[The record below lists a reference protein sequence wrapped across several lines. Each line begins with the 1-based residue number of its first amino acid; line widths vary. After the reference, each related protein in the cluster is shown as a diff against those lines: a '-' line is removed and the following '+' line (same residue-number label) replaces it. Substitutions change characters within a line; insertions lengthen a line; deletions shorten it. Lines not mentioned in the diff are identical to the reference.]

1 MTVNIKNMFSLPA
14 GIALFLDFDGTLASF
29 QDNPEKVYLDKRQI
43 NLLLR
48 LNQHLDGALAII
60 SGRDIQDLSKRVP
73 RTLWRIGQHGLYVA
87 PPSQEFCESV
97 AGFSP
102 ELLQTITSITTEFKG
117 VWVEHKGPI
126 LTIHHRANALA
137 ANDIITALTPLIS
150 TEDGLVLQ
158 AGYNILEIKPKDA
171 NKGLAIE
178 RQMNFETFKGRIPVM
193 IGDDATD
200 EDGFIA
206 TQKLGGF
213 GVKIGV
219 GKTAAL
225 YRLDQ
230 IDDLYTLLGTLI

>member
-1 MTVNIKNMFSLPA
+1 MTVKIKNMFSLPA
-14 GIALFLDFDGTLASF
+14 AMALFLDFDGTLASF
-29 QDNPEKVYLDKRQI
+29 QDNPEKVYLHENQI

-73 RTLWRIGQHGLYVA
+73 RSLWRIGQHGLYTA

-97 AGFSP
+97 ADFSL
-102 ELLQTITSITTEFKG
+102 ELRQNITSIAAEFKG

-126 LTIHHRANALA
+126 LTIHHRASPLA
-137 ANDIITALTPLIS
+137 ANDIITALIPLIS
-150 TEDGLVLQ
+150 TEDGLILQ
-158 AGYNILEIKPKDA
+158 AGNNILEIKPKDA

-178 RQMNFETFKGRIPVM
+178 RQMNLETFKGRIPVM

-206 TQKLGGF
+206 TRKLGGF
-213 GVKIGV
+213 GVKIGA

-230 IDDLYTLLGTLI
+230 IDDLYMLLGTLI